1 MDGKPAGSHLIYCNY
16 CKKFKNEEFFSKYFL
31 NEHAVLPSCAGAFFE
46 GADRGLTAWRSAG
59 SRLKTSFPGLDLT
72 PATFYKNSVA
82 SVAQSDRAG
91 AF

>member
-1 MDGKPAGSHLIYCNY
+1 MGMQSFPAGVGGL
-16 CKKFKNEEFFSKYFL
+16 F
-31 NEHAVLPSCAGAFFE
+31 
-46 GADRGLTAWRSAG
+46 RGQTGVLTAWRSAG

>member
-1 MDGKPAGSHLIYCNY
+1 MQSFPHAPEL
-16 CKKFKNEEFFSKYFL
+16 FSRGRT
-31 NEHAVLPSCAGAFFE
+31 GA
-46 GADRGLTAWRSAG
+46 LTAWRSAG

-72 PATFYKNSVA
+72 PATSYKNSVA

>member
-1 MDGKPAGSHLIYCNY
+1 M
-16 CKKFKNEEFFSKYFL
+16 KNFSLNIFL
-31 NEHAVLPSCAGAFFE
+31 MSMQSFPHAPEVFFE